1 MKNRSLE
8 YENRFRKYLYSFD
21 FETQKDILYEGIN
34 WSTPSIS
41 DLQKKLRLAFEQKEE
56 IKNKKSKIREEVLNF
71 SWKNT
76 AKQIIEFFEQQF
88 KK

>member
-1 MKNRSLE
+1 
-8 YENRFRKYLYSFD
+8 
-21 FETQKDILYEGIN
+21 
-34 WSTPSIS
+34 
-41 DLQKKLRLAFEQKEE
+41 LQKKLRLAFEQKEE